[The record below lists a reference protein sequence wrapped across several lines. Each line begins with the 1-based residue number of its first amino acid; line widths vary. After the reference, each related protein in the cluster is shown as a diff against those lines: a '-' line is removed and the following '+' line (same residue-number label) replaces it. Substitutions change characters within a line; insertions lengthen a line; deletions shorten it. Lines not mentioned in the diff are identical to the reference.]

1 MAVFHGDITAGL
13 RVSPDQQGPPMLPPH
28 LASALGTSA
37 TDTST
42 LLLTFFTSVRP
53 SLEHTRC
60 FACMLRHFGKQV
72 WSAHY
77 SACYIV

>member
-1 MAVFHGDITAGL
+1 MAMFCGDITVGL

-42 LLLTFFTSVRP
+42 LFLAFSTFLRP
-53 SLEHTRC
+53 
-60 FACMLRHFGKQV
+60 
-72 WSAHY
+72 
-77 SACYIV
+77 

>member
-1 MAVFHGDITAGL
+1 MAVFHGDIPAGL

-42 LLLTFFTSVRP
+42 LSFSHSSLLLGLHFNTQGA
-53 SLEHTRC
+53 LL
-60 FACMLRHFGKQV
+60 AC
-72 WSAHY
+72 
-77 SACYIV
+77 